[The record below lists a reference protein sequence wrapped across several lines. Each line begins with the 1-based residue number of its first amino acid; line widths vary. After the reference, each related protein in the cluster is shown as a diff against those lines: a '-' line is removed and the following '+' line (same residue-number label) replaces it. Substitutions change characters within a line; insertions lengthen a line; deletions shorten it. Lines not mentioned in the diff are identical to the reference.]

1 VFTRGLELRRRFWLA
16 FLLGP
21 MTIAIAV
28 GLIADLD
35 SSRSGF
41 IRVDQGP
48 LYQLKSEIQP
58 K

>member
-1 VFTRGLELRRRFWLA
+1 
-16 FLLGP
+16 